1 MERPSDMILAKIHL
15 YNQIITIIGT
25 LKFYNLLNYTF
36 MKFNTTAGTI
46 HFSVKLRRVQ
56 FILTFVTCNLL

>member
-1 MERPSDMILAKIHL
+1 MERPTDMILAKIHL
-15 YNQIITIIGT
+15 YNQIIPIIGT
-25 LKFYNLLNYTF
+25 LKFY